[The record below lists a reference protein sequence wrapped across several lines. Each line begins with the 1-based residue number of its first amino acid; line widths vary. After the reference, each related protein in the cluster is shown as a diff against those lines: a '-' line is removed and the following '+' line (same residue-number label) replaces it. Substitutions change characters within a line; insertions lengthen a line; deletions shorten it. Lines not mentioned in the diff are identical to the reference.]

1 MSTKM
6 PRMIYTKAPHIKNR
20 NAVGFVVKCAAQP
33 DMPFFKLPEALEYCE
48 TMGLPDDADH
58 LILDPANAR
67 LLAVPLLHH
76 AEYERKLLE
85 KLSEKADGDLRALCA
100 QRDKKTSEKSCKS
113 ITDQIELKRLNEKI
127 LEAIAVGRGIY
138 ESDKTLGRRIYEL
151 WQLTRMGAKPNWR

>member
-33 DMPFFKLPEALEYCE
+33 DMPFFKLSEALKYCE
-48 TMGLPDDADH
+48 MMGLPDDADH

-76 AEYERKLLE
+76 ADYERKLLE
-85 KLSEKADGDLRALCA
+85 K
-100 QRDKKTSEKSCKS
+100 QW
-113 ITDQIELKRLNEKI
+113 EKI
-127 LEAIAVGRGIY
+127 RADLTTLCERRDEFEAKQFKDILDRVQIKGLDEKIQENIGRVGGMY
-138 ESDKTLGRRIYEL
+138 EALRVLDDRRMEL
-151 WQLTRMGAKPNWR
+151 WNITRLGAKPNWW

>member
-76 AEYERKLLE
+76 GLYKRKQ
-85 KLSEKADGDLRALCA
+85 LSVLPHLTQNHLVLSFR
-100 QRDKKTSEKSCKS
+100 
-113 ITDQIELKRLNEKI
+113 
-127 LEAIAVGRGIY
+127 
-138 ESDKTLGRRIYEL
+138 
-151 WQLTRMGAKPNWR
+151 QLYKFQEEDPQSVPFHLYQL